1 VRVVAVKY
9 GLEASRAHV
18 DSREHRATDGLTARR
33 AAEVVEAQL
42 ALTLPPG
49 LYLVATPIGNLADIT
64 LRALAT
70 LARADVIYCEDTRH
84 SRTLLA
90 HFSISRPLRPYHEHN
105 AERERPRILAE
116 LAAGKSVAL
125 ISDAGTPLVSD
136 PGYKLVRDC
145 LNQGHRVTSL
155 PGPSA
160 LLAAI
165 VSTGL
170 ATDTF
175 LFAGFLP
182 AKQGARRARL
192 VELQTVPATLVFFEA
207 PSRLAESLAD
217 MAAVLG
223 ERETAV
229 ARELTNLHEEVQ
241 RGTAATLATWATE
254 ASPKGEMVVLVGPP
268 LEQTA
273 SDDAIAAKLEPLLD
287 QMSLSDAAKAVAEML
302 GVAKARAYDVGL
314 ALKKKMA
321 GN

>member
-1 VRVVAVKY
+1 MNSQESK
-9 GLEASRAHV
+9 G
-18 DSREHRATDGLTARR
+18 TGGLTARR

-42 ALTLPPG
+42 AQALPPG

-70 LARADVIYCEDTRH
+70 LARSDVIYCEDTRH

-90 HFSISRPLRPYHEHN
+90 HYSISRPLRPYHEHN

-116 LAAGKSVAL
+116 LATGKSVAL

-145 LNQGHRVTSL
+145 LNEGYRVTSL

-165 VSTGL
+165 GSTGL

-192 VELQTVPATLVFFEA
+192 AELQSVPATLVFFEA

-223 ERETAV
+223 EREAAV
-229 ARELTNLHEEVQ
+229 ARELTKLHEEVR
-241 RGTAATLATWATE
+241 RGTPADTVAT
-254 ASPKGEMVVLVGPP
+254 GPP
-268 LEQTA
+268 
-273 SDDAIAAKLEPLLD
+273 KPRPR
-287 QMSLSDAAKAVAEML
+287 
-302 GVAKARAYDVGL
+302 ARWSSSSARRSRRR
-314 ALKKKMA
+314 
-321 GN
+321 

>member
-1 VRVVAVKY
+1 VNSQENKET
-9 GLEASRAHV
+9 G
-18 DSREHRATDGLTARR
+18 GLTAQR
-33 AAEVVEAQL
+33 AAEVVEGQL
-42 ALTLPPG
+42 AHALPPG

-90 HFSISRPLRPYHEHN
+90 HYSISRPLRPYHEHN
-105 AERERPRILAE
+105 AERERPRILGE
-116 LAAGKSVAL
+116 LAAGKAVAL

-145 LNQGHRVTSL
+145 LNEDYLVSSL

-165 VSTGL
+165 GSTGL

-192 VELQTVPATLVFFEA
+192 AELQVVPATLVFFEA

-217 MAAVLG
+217 MASVLG
-223 ERETAV
+223 EREAAV
-229 ARELTNLHEEVQ
+229 ARELTKLHEEVR
-241 RGTAATLATWATE
+241 RGTPAALATWATE
-254 ASPKGEMVVLVGPP
+254 ASPKGEMVILVGPP
-268 LEQTA
+268 LEQVV
-273 SDDAIAAKLEPLLD
+273 SDEAIAAKLEPLLD
-287 QMSLSDAAKAVAEML
+287 RMSLSDAVKAVADML
-302 GVAKARAYDVGL
+302 GVAKGRAYDIGL
-314 ALKKKMA
+314 ALKKTA
-321 GN
+321 GR

>member
-1 VRVVAVKY
+1 MNSQENKET
-9 GLEASRAHV
+9 G
-18 DSREHRATDGLTARR
+18 GLTARR
-33 AAEVVEAQL
+33 AAEVVEGQL
-42 ALTLPPG
+42 AHALPPG

-105 AERERPRILAE
+105 AERERPRILGE

-145 LNQGHRVTSL
+145 LNEGYRVTSL

-165 VSTGL
+165 GSTGL

-192 VELQTVPATLVFFEA
+192 AELQAVPATLVFFEA

-217 MAAVLG
+217 MASVLG

-229 ARELTNLHEEVQ
+229 ARELTKLHEEVR
-241 RGTAATLATWATE
+241 RGTAATLASWAAE
-254 ASPKGEMVVLVGPP
+254 ASPKGEMVVLIGPP
-268 LEQTA
+268 LEQVV
-273 SDDAIAAKLEPLLD
+273 SDDAIAARLEPLLD
-287 QMSLSDAAKAVAEML
+287 QMSLSEAAKAVAEML

-314 ALKKKMA
+314 VLKKAA
-321 GN
+321 GS

>member
-1 VRVVAVKY
+1 M
-9 GLEASRAHV
+9 
-18 DSREHRATDGLTARR
+18 TA
-33 AAEVVEAQL
+33 L
-42 ALTLPPG
+42 ALPPG

-64 LRALAT
+64 LRALAA

-90 HFSISRPLRPYHEHN
+90 HYSIARPLRPYHEHN

-116 LAAGKSVAL
+116 LTAGGTVAL

-145 LNQGHRVTSL
+145 LSAGLPVTSL

-165 VSTGL
+165 GSAGL

-182 AKQGARRARL
+182 ARQGARRARL
-192 VELQTVPATLVFFEA
+192 DELNTVPATLVFFEA

-217 MAAVLG
+217 VAAVLG
-223 ERETAV
+223 ARETAV
-229 ARELTNLHEEVQ
+229 ARELTKLHEEIR
-241 RGTAATLATWATE
+241 RGTADALAQWA
-254 ASPKGEMVVLVGPP
+254 ADHAPKGEMVILVGPP
-268 LEQTA
+268 LAQAVT
-273 SDDAIAAKLEPLLD
+273 DDAIAARLEPLID
-287 QMSLSDAAKAVAEML
+287 RMSLSEAAKAVADAL
-302 GVAKARAYDVGL
+302 GVAKGRAYDVGL
-314 ALKKKMA
+314 ALKRKA
-321 GN
+321 GA

>member
-1 VRVVAVKY
+1 VNSQENK
-9 GLEASRAHV
+9 
-18 DSREHRATDGLTARR
+18 ATDGLTARR
-33 AAEVVEAQL
+33 AAEVVEGQL
-42 ALTLPPG
+42 AQALPPG

-70 LARADVIYCEDTRH
+70 LARVDVIYCEDTRH

-105 AERERPRILAE
+105 AERERPRILGE
-116 LAAGKSVAL
+116 LAAGKAIAL

-145 LNQGHRVTSL
+145 LNEGYRVTSL

-160 LLAAI
+160 LLAALG
-165 VSTGL
+165 STGL

-192 VELQTVPATLVFFEA
+192 AELQAVPATLVFFEA

-217 MAAVLG
+217 MASVLG
-223 ERETAV
+223 EREAAV
-229 ARELTNLHEEVQ
+229 ARELTKLHEEVQ
-241 RGTAATLATWATE
+241 RGTAGTLASWATG
-254 ASPKGEMVVLVGPP
+254 ASPRGEMVILVGPP
-268 LEQTA
+268 LEQTVT
-273 SDDAIAAKLEPLLD
+273 DEAIAAKLGPLLG
-287 QMSLSDAAKAVAEML
+287 QMSLSEAAKAVAEVL

-314 ALKKKMA
+314 ALKKAA
-321 GN
+321 GS

>member
-1 VRVVAVKY
+1 VNSQENK
-9 GLEASRAHV
+9 
-18 DSREHRATDGLTARR
+18 ATDGLTARR
-33 AAEVVEAQL
+33 AAEVVEGQL
-42 ALTLPPG
+42 AHALPPG

-70 LARADVIYCEDTRH
+70 LARVDVIYCEDTRH

-105 AERERPRILAE
+105 AERERPRILGE
-116 LAAGKSVAL
+116 LAAGKAVAL

-145 LNQGHRVTSL
+145 LNEGHRVTSL

-160 LLAAI
+160 LLAALG
-165 VSTGL
+165 STGL

-192 VELQTVPATLVFFEA
+192 AELQAVPATLVFFEA

-217 MAAVLG
+217 MASVLG
-223 ERETAV
+223 EREGAV
-229 ARELTNLHEEVQ
+229 ARELTKLHEEVQ
-241 RGTAATLATWATE
+241 RGTAGTLAAWATE
-254 ASPKGEMVVLVGPP
+254 ASPRGEMVILVGPP
-268 LEQTA
+268 LEQTVT
-273 SDDAIAAKLEPLLD
+273 DEAIAAKLGPLLG
-287 QMSLSDAAKAVAEML
+287 QMSLSEAAKTVAEML

-314 ALKKKMA
+314 ALKKAA
-321 GN
+321 GS